1 MTLVHFLIINLGSLV
16 AAAGGIFLKRL
27 SEQLDHNLSLGEL
40 ALHAIRSP
48 NLWLGG
54 FCYVF
59 PILLWTYLLK
69 YMELTKLQPLL
80 SVVYLYTILL
90 AMIFLGESPSAIRL
104 FGIALIAIGVV
115 FVGRS

>member
-1 MTLVHFLIINLGSLV
+1 MTWAQFAIINLGSLV

-27 SEQLDHNLSLGEL
+27 SEQIDHDSSFLELSFA
-40 ALHAIRSP
+40 ALMSP

-54 FCYVF
+54 FCYIF

-69 YMELTKLQPLL
+69 FMELTKLQPLL
-80 SVVYLYTILL
+80 SFVYVYTIIL
-90 AMIFLGESPSAIRL
+90 AAIFLGEIPTVTRL
-104 FGIALIAIGVV
+104 LGIALIVLGVI

>member
-1 MTLVHFLIINLGSLV
+1 VTFIQFAIINLGALV

-27 SEQLDHNLSLGEL
+27 SEQLDHSSPLLEL
-40 ALHAIRSP
+40 ALCALKSQ

-54 FCYVF
+54 VCYVF
-59 PILLWTYLLK
+59 PIFLWTYLLK

-80 SVVYLYTILL
+80 AVVYVYTILL
-90 AMIFLGESPSAIRL
+90 SMMLLGEIPSATRL
-104 FGIALIAIGVV
+104 FGIALVIVGVV

>member
-1 MTLVHFLIINLGSLV
+1 MTLVQFGIINIGALV

-27 SEQLDHNLSLGEL
+27 SVRIDHQAPLSDML
-40 ALHAIRSP
+40 AGALKSP
-48 NLWLGG
+48 ELWLGG

-59 PILLWTYLLK
+59 PIFLWTYLLK

-80 SVVYLYTILL
+80 SFVYIYTILL
-90 AMIFLGESPSAIRL
+90 AMVFLGETPSVMRL
-104 FGIALIAIGVV
+104 FGIALIIIGVI

>member
-1 MTLVHFLIINLGSLV
+1 MTLLQFAVINFGALIG
-16 AAAGGIFLKRL
+16 AAGGVFLKRL
-27 SEQLDHNLSLGEL
+27 SDQLDHQVSLTQIVVG
-40 ALHAIRSP
+40 ALKSP

-54 FCYVF
+54 LCYLF

-80 SVVYLYTILL
+80 SIVYVYTILL
-90 AMIFLGESPSAIRL
+90 AMTFLNETPSLTRL
-104 FGIALIAIGVV
+104 TGIAFIVIGVF